1 VQLPT
6 SNLVHNNETENG
18 FADQSRDAA
27 DSRERAGLRGWVW
40 NTPAFFHNYEKKSDR
55 VRSRRSSR
63 LANFGLPYRMDSI
76 FLSRDMSHDQS
87 ATNLRGA
94 ELIGGQSQTQQEHGR
109 VQNFLKKRLTCT
121 CRSSPRAHSMGLSDT
136 IDKRHWAPKSDP
148 SRSLM
153 PKVPSSSYS
162 S

>member
-1 VQLPT
+1 MRCKTKCLTSGRDRKSRCHPRSISRLSSGWFLDVTTPSNVRLSIASSQVQLPT

-27 DSRERAGLRGWVW
+27 DSRERAGLRGWGW

-109 VQNFLKKRLTCT
+109 VK
-121 CRSSPRAHSMGLSDT
+121 LS
-136 IDKRHWAPKSDP
+136 
-148 SRSLM
+148 
-153 PKVPSSSYS
+153 
-162 S
+162 